1 MQFTTDNIRIAGMQ
15 ELMPANRLIEEL
27 PITEEASRVVF
38 ESRQEIS
45 DILSKKDDRLIVV
58 VGPCSIH
65 DPEAGIDYAEKL
77 KGEID
82 KYFDKVD
89 GYTFN
94 PSLFKKL
101 GAKDYLEF
109 TKET

>member
-1 MQFTTDNIRIAGMQ
+1 M
-15 ELMPANRLIEEL
+15 
-27 PITEEASRVVF
+27 
-38 ESRQEIS
+38 
-45 DILSKKDDRLIVV
+45 SKIKLFQD
-58 VGPCSIH
+58 GPS
-65 DPEAGIDYAEKL
+65 L
-77 KGEID
+77 TEID

-109 TKET
+109 TKEIIKKLLHLFQFRNNLMFLSDRKNTYISQF